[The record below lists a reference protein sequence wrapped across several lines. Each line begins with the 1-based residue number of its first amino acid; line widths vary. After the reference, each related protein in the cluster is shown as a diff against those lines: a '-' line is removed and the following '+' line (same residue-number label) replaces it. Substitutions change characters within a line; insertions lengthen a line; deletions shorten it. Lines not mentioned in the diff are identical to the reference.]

1 MSNTKLRNLAT
12 KKNVRWWEIADEL
25 NISEATMTRKLRK
38 ELPSE
43 EAKKIEKLINEIAN
57 RKEK

>member
-38 ELPSE
+38 ELSQE
-43 EAKKIEKLINEIAN
+43 ETKKIEKLINAIASK
-57 RKEK
+57 REQ